1 MDSIRIPWNDWKVV
15 RQLGKGSYGTVYEIE
30 RALGSYTEKAALK
43 VIPIPPDRQ
52 IIIDAYSDGYDDAS
66 VTEICESY
74 LNNTLNEY
82 KTMRSMSG
90 NTNIV
95 SCDDIASLP
104 TDDNIGWEV
113 FIRMEL
119 LTCFTDYLRTVDEFD
134 ESEIIKL
141 GKDICYA
148 LIVCDKN
155 NVVHRDVKPNN
166 IFVTPN
172 GDYKLGDFGVA
183 RTLDHATTATR
194 VGTDRFIAPEVIKR
208 DKYGKDVDIY
218 SLGLVLYWL
227 LNDRKMP
234 FITSDGVPKAN
245 EYQEAY
251 NRRVSGE
258 TLPEPKHGTQSF
270 KKLVLKACAY
280 DRANRFQSAKEML
293 QALKAVEKEY
303 QELENLKTEH
313 SDDNSQLKHYEISLQ
328 NENDIDNGTSGN
340 SWEDDSK
347 TIPDPYYQKTANN
360 ASIKEI
366 EEDKTISGDW
376 IKKTEETEKSDVADI
391 ADEPV
396 IDGVPSEKKEES
408 DKEEI
413 QKGKED
419 KGHIPIK
426 IKSYSEFKEL
436 ISQLK
441 NYLLPK
447 LGIFFRKFKSKKV
460 IAIILLIVLIVGIIT
475 ASVILYDDRYLPLS
489 GGIFFERVE
498 FGGIE
503 WIVLDEEGEK
513 TLLLSKD
520 CIEERAYNEK
530 YESVTWETCTLRSFL
545 NDEWFEDTFSDEEKN
560 MVLTTYVENSDNSET
575 ETSGGNDTED
585 KVFLLSI
592 EEVKHYFSSDYKR
605 VAKYHGKT
613 DWWWLRSPGYSDYDA
628 AAVLDGGD
636 VDYGGDSVNCDY
648 NGIRPALW
656 VNLNS

>member
-30 RALGSYTEKAALK
+30 RALGSYTEKAAMK

-194 VGTDRFIAPEVIKR
+194 VGTDRFMAPEVIKR
-208 DKYGKDVDIY
+208 EKYGKDVDIY

-293 QALKAVEKEY
+293 QALKEVETEY
-303 QELENLKTEH
+303 QETEKLRTEH
-313 SDDNSQLKHYEISLQ
+313 SEDNSPLKQNEISLQ

-347 TIPDPYYQKTANN
+347 TIPDPYYQKSENN

-366 EEDKTISGDW
+366 EDDKTIPGNW
-376 IKKTEETEKSDVADI
+376 IKQKEMTDKSDELDKTS
-391 ADEPV
+391 
-396 IDGVPSEKKEES
+396 IDDHSGNKENNKRGEIGHATIK
-408 DKEEI
+408 DKRHF
-413 QKGKED
+413 D
-419 KGHIPIK
+419 
-426 IKSYSEFKEL
+426 
-436 ISQLK
+436 
-441 NYLLPK
+441 
-447 LGIFFRKFKSKKV
+447 KV
-460 IAIILLIVLIVGIIT
+460 IAIILLILVLAGILLT
-475 ASVILYDDRYLPLS
+475 GFLLYINGYFSSLYNSLFYSSNNSNSSYSSSESSTTTS
-489 GGIFFERVE
+489 GRSFQTVTFA
-498 FGGIE
+498 GIE
-503 WIVLDEEGEK
+503 WIVLDEEGNN

-520 CIEERAYNEK
+520 IVEERAYYIENGSYYNGFEPI
-530 YESVTWETCTLRSFL
+530 TWENCALRSYL
-545 NDEWFEDTFSDEEKN
+545 NGEWYNNTFSDEEKD
-560 MVLTTYVENSDNSET
+560 MILTTHIENSNNSET
-575 ETSGGNDTED
+575 GTLGGNDTED

-592 EEVKHYFSSDYKR
+592 DEANQYFTSDDER
-605 VAKYHGKT
+605 VAEYDGNAHM
-613 DWWWLRSPGYSDYDA
+613 WWLRSPGGDDYSAARVGISGIVYANGRNDDLDY
-628 AAVLDGGD
+628 
-636 VDYGGDSVNCDY
+636 YGV
-648 NGIRPALW
+648 RPALW